1 MRAKTKA
8 KSRPNWVLRLVL
20 VAVAVFLFLKMVQLH
35 VQLDQKEQML
45 HELAAA
51 EAKQEVINEALS
63 EQVAH
68 AEDFL
73 EQQANENGY
82 FYAGQ
87 QIYQSSAG

>member
-1 MRAKTKA
+1 MSARAKA
-8 KSRPNWVLRLVL
+8 KKRPNWVLRLVL
-20 VAVAVFLFLKMVQLH
+20 VAVAAFLFLKMVQLH
-35 VQLDQKEQML
+35 VQLDQKEQTL
-45 HELAAA
+45 HELTAA
-51 EAKQEVINEALS
+51 EAKQEVLNEALG

-68 AEDFL
+68 ADDFL